1 MLNIERSEALFAEAV
16 ELLPG
21 GVNSPVRAFRAVGGQ
36 PLFIERGE
44 GAYLIDVDGN
54 RYIDYVLSWGP
65 LILGHAD
72 PRIVMALQ
80 EAVMR
85 GTSYGAPN
93 PYEVELAKLVMR
105 FMPNI
110 EMIRF
115 VNSGTEATMSALRL
129 ARAFTGRTKFVK
141 FEGNYHGHADMLLV
155 QAGSGVATL
164 GLPDSPGVPASTVA
178 DTLTAPYNDL
188 AAVERLFAEFPGQ
201 IAGIIV
207 EPVAGNMGLVPPV
220 TGFLEG
226 LRSVTANDGAL
237 LIFDE
242 VMTGFR
248 VHPGGAQTL
257 YGVKPDLTTLG
268 KVIGGGLPVG
278 AYGGRREI
286 MELVAPVGPMY
297 QAGTLSGNPL
307 AMVAGIETLKL
318 LQEARAWEQ
327 LELAGQKLMEG
338 LTLAAEDAGV
348 TITAQR
354 IGTMFGMFFT
364 AGPVTN
370 WSTAKQADTQ
380 KYAAFFR
387 AMLENGVYLA
397 PSQFEAGFLSTA
409 HGAGEI
415 EATIIAAAH
424 SFAAVAG

>member
-1 MLNIERSEALFAEAV
+1 MRKLVYSTSLS
-16 ELLPG
+16 L
-21 GVNSPVRAFRAVGGQ
+21 
-36 PLFIERGE
+36 
-44 GAYLIDVDGN
+44 DG
-54 RYIDYVLSWGP
+54 YIDSVAGDPSWVVPDEELHRHFNDVEREIDTLLYGRRMYELMAGYWP
-65 LILGHAD
+65 TADQDPSAPGVIVEYAQIWKPVPKVVFSSTLERVDWNSRLIRGD
-72 PRIVMALQ
+72 
-80 EAVMR
+80 AV
-85 GTSYGAPN
+85 A
-93 PYEVELAKLVMR
+93 EVA
-105 FMPNI
+105 
-110 EMIRF
+110 
-115 VNSGTEATMSALRL
+115 RL
-129 ARAFTGRTKFVK
+129 KA
-141 FEGNYHGHADMLLV
+141 

-207 EPVAGNMGLVPPV
+207 EPVVGNMGLVPPV